1 MRFIFRILSIPNKPN
16 FKTVIITCMLVK
28 FRVVINE
35 NVSFTLIGGGGFT
48 NNLTTKRDIVNKI
61 SGYHRY
67 DI

>member
-1 MRFIFRILSIPNKPN
+1 
-16 FKTVIITCMLVK
+16 MLVK

-61 SGYHRY
+61 SGIV
-67 DI
+67 DITGMISKI